1 MNKDENNKDKANK
14 TISFEIKKRENSK
27 KTSVLENSIQQNT
40 TTHKIEVD
48 YVNKLYFNLDFNDNK
63 NLKSEIK
70 TKLNGYKSQDLKK
83 KRYDEKEFISFD
95 DTVEKLVIS
104 KLKCYY
110 CNCGLTIFYNDA
122 RQKNQWTLERIDNSI
137 CHSKNNVVVSC
148 LECNLKRR
156 CIDSNRFKYSKQF
169 SNIKKSQF

>member
-1 MNKDENNKDKANK
+1 MNKEITK
-14 TISFEIKKRENSK
+14 TISFEVKKRENQK
-27 KTSVLENSIQQNT
+27 NTSVIENSIQKNT
-40 TTHKIEVD
+40 TTHKIEVE
-48 YVNKLYFNLDFNDNK
+48 YINKLFFNLEFNDIK

-83 KRYDEKEFISFD
+83 KRYDNEVFISFD

-110 CNCGLTIFYNDA
+110 CNCNLTIFYNDN
-122 RQKNQWTLERIDNSI
+122 RQKDQWTLERINNSI
-137 CHSKNNVVVSC
+137 CHSKDNVVISC

-156 CIDSNRFKYSKQF
+156 CIDSDRFKYSKQF
-169 SNIKKSQF
+169 ANIKKTNFI

>member
-1 MNKDENNKDKANK
+1 MNKDENIKDKTNK

-27 KTSVLENSIQQNT
+27 KTSVLENSIEQNT

-83 KRYDEKEFISFD
+83 RLFD
-95 DTVEKLVIS
+95 
-104 KLKCYY
+104 
-110 CNCGLTIFYNDA
+110 
-122 RQKNQWTLERIDNSI
+122 
-137 CHSKNNVVVSC
+137 
-148 LECNLKRR
+148 
-156 CIDSNRFKYSKQF
+156 
-169 SNIKKSQF
+169 